1 MDKNY
6 YVYILASQKNGTL
19 YVGVTSELVKRVWQ
33 HKNNVVEGFTQKHQ
47 VHQLVYY
54 EQHEDSYSAIQR
66 EKRLKEWKR
75 QWKLDLIEGMN
86 PEWRDLYNDII

>member
-6 YVYILASQKNGTL
+6 YVYILTSQKNGTL

-54 EQHEDSYSAIQR
+54 EQREDSYSAIQR